1 MLLIEA
7 CSLIARPEIR
17 KLMTRLI
24 GPIPDAPK
32 LIDVYRDAYYL
43 PRRLALL
50 AKDIDLEALADM
62 LIGALMYRLLILSP
76 ADNQVQELRSHVIK
90 LLRQAG
96 FAEFSRVHITTLR
109 PPFPEC
115 AAKQCCGTTPATPAS
130 YVP

>member
-32 LIDVYRDAYYL
+32 LIDVYRDTYYL
-43 PRRLALL
+43 PRRLALLRALGRVQAAGLL

-96 FAEFSRVHITTLR
+96 FDVSLVS
-109 PPFPEC
+109 
-115 AAKQCCGTTPATPAS
+115 Q
-130 YVP
+130 